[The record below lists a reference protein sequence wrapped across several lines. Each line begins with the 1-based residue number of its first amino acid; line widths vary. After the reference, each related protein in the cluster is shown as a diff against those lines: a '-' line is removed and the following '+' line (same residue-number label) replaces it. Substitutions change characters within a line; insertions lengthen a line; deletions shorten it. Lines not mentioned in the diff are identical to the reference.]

1 MLNVHMSLPLLYV
14 TTLLLVATGH
24 IDVVQADDCS
34 VDDVMALRYASKTCD
49 PTASAYVEQATQFA
63 QIECQCMGG
72 DWASSLQSCSYG
84 PLGVSNDS
92 PKHLTCDAMPCAIK
106 LLEARR
112 ALARLRTQ
120 YGDAKHCSDEDSVIN
135 KRIDDAVA
143 KAAVSF
149 DGCSELL
156 CSLSASFSGR
166 FSECPDSTLMQATC
180 DAIVKYEAAHKG
192 TKSSDVIAIV
202 HDKSVSIAN
211 SDTGSDQCMNSMPIF
226 SLSSVRSFY
235 TDVWDCHMECLH
247 NRTYSILS
255 ATVWDN
261 TIDGCGGTDSFNYP
275 MKQMTCDGMYCAMN
289 RLYRQHQL
297 LRLSQELEPSKCTIS
312 IFLIKTLEA
321 AVNASVTNMTVC
333 KALLCELRW
342 YSCTDE
348 TVLHA
353 ACLAMHKSITTSTPP
368 LPLPA
373 YLGAASNDRNASSGA
388 SVGIIVGAVVGA
400 CAVVGVAVG
409 LVVWHLKKRSA
420 ARGVVHDR
428 VLEEELPA
436 AHSCQES

>member
-49 PTASAYVEQATQFA
+49 PTTSAYVEQATQFA

-149 DGCSELL
+149 DACSALL
-156 CSLSASFSGR
+156 CSLGTGTTSWR
-166 FSECPDSTLMQATC
+166 CPNRTLTQATC

-192 TKSSDVIAIV
+192 TSSADVSAIS
-202 HDKSVSIAN
+202 HDASVSIAN
-211 SDTGSDQCMNSMPIF
+211 SDTGSDQCMNSMPILTAGVDLRNVD
-226 SLSSVRSFY
+226 SCDTACSMN
-235 TDVWDCHMECLH
+235 HAG
-247 NRTYSILS
+247 YSALRK
-255 ATVWDN
+255 AMWNN
-261 TIDGCGGTDSFNYP
+261 TNNGCDGTDSYNFTTR
-275 MKQMTCDGMYCAMN
+275 QMTCDGMLPCAVN
-289 RLYRQHQL
+289 RLYQEREL
-297 LRLSQELEPSKCTIS
+297 VRLAQRLEPSKCNTSYTKIMAN
-312 IFLIKTLEA
+312 LEA

-353 ACLAMHKSITTSTPP
+353 TCLAMHKNITSSFPPVQHLALRPHRTSRPSLRPQHQRPQCRRQHLLLSRLRQQPP
-368 LPLPA
+368 RQTHNVRW
-373 YLGAASNDRNASSGA
+373 S
-388 SVGIIVGAVVGA
+388 
-400 CAVVGVAVG
+400 
-409 LVVWHLKKRSA
+409 K
-420 ARGVVHDR
+420 
-428 VLEEELPA
+428 
-436 AHSCQES
+436 

>member
-49 PTASAYVEQATQFA
+49 PTTSAYVEQATQFA

-149 DGCSELL
+149 DACSALL
-156 CSLSASFSGR
+156 CSLGTGTTSWR
-166 FSECPDSTLMQATC
+166 CPNRTLTQATC

-192 TKSSDVIAIV
+192 TSSADVSAIS
-202 HDKSVSIAN
+202 HDASVSIAN
-211 SDTGSDQCMNSMPIF
+211 SDTGSDQCMNSMPI
-226 SLSSVRSFY
+226 LTAGVDIYNVVGCDMACRMNY
-235 TDVWDCHMECLH
+235 AGYRAL
-247 NRTYSILS
+247 R
-255 ATVWDN
+255 ARVWDN
-261 TIDGCGGTDSFNYP
+261 IIDGCDGTDSYFYP
-275 MKQMTCDGMYCAMN
+275 VKQMTCDDTSCAVR
-289 RLYRQHQL
+289 RLYRQYEL
-297 LRLSQELEPSKCTIS
+297 FVLSRNLSASNCNATSNALMRNIQ
-312 IFLIKTLEA
+312 A

-353 ACLAMHKSITTSTPP
+353 AC
-368 LPLPA
+368 
-373 YLGAASNDRNASSGA
+373 
-388 SVGIIVGAVVGA
+388 
-400 CAVVGVAVG
+400 
-409 LVVWHLKKRSA
+409 
-420 ARGVVHDR
+420 
-428 VLEEELPA
+428 
-436 AHSCQES
+436 